1 MGNNQV
7 KSSKLIDSDAVYNLS
22 FLDEG
27 QFSKIYKGTLGPSG
41 HNVAIKVPRVPEHIR
56 KEKKLVK
63 VHIEEVKKLM
73 PNIKRA
79 NHENIVRFLGVSY
92 DDFRKEVWVLKEF
105 VDGSDLATL
114 LGNPSLSPG
123 LRSPERRLAVALGIA
138 RGMSHLHNMR
148 YPLVHGDFKSS
159 DVLVVAANY
168 TPKITNFG
176 LWDFKHFFVHQTQ
189 GDHHSFFNP
198 NQAPEVILHKERPT
212 LFSDCWSLGAV
223 LLHWLIDLPPWD
235 LQDLCVR
242 YRLRNNRQ
250 LSALKNAMRNDEDPS
265 VLEYIRDE
273 PDLKFL
279 RDAFHYSAIDRLSAR
294 KVEDELLKA
303 NQSPTWTNIAF
314 HKYYGQ

>member
-1 MGNNQV
+1 M

-41 HNVAIKVPRVPEHIR
+41 HTVAIKVPRVPEHIR

-63 VHIEEVKKLM
+63 IHIEEVKKLM

-105 VDGSDLATL
+105 IDGSDLGTL

-148 YPLVHGDFKSS
+148 YPIVHGDFKSS

-176 LWDFKHFFVHQTQ
+176 LWDFKNFFVHQTQ

-198 NQAPEVILHKERPT
+198 NQAPEVLLDKERPT
-212 LFSDCWSLGAV
+212 LFSDCWSLGSV

-242 YRLRNNRQ
+242 YRLRSNRQ
-250 LSALKNAMRNDEDPS
+250 LSALKNAMRNEEDPS

-279 RDAFHYSAIDRLSAR
+279 KDAFHYSPIDRLSAR
-294 KVEDELLKA
+294 KVEEELFKA